1 MSASVQNVV
10 LCSLC
15 GALGLGCSAQGEDA
29 SPAPFG
35 STGGNAGNTSVAGP
49 GGAGGAPNTGL
60 GGNAGNLPSLAG
72 NAGQTASGGNGG
84 NAQTGTGGG
93 GPGTGG
99 SALTPNGGNSGAG
112 NVTPVSCDDA
122 LFCDGFEAATAG
134 AFPNT
139 SPWIANACPS
149 HVVDAAVARTGSQ
162 SLRGGAEMYPACMAH
177 ADLSGEN
184 EIYARSWVQLGASST
199 QSGHEVGLL
208 EFGPTNA
215 DNPEVR
221 VGFRDNDSV
230 CVAAPGLE
238 VTVDGIPGGERTTC
252 SGVALEPNRWYCL
265 EVHFS
270 RSAGR
275 IAYSVQVDGQ
285 SVVPE
290 TEYTDP
296 VAAWTEGPMFMKL
309 GRSSYGGN
317 NVWPVW
323 HDDVIVATQPV
334 GCTD

>member
-1 MSASVQNVV
+1 MSASVRNVV

-15 GALGLGCSAQGEDA
+15 GALGLGCSAQGEDP

-35 STGGNAGNTSVAGP
+35 GTGGTAGDTSVAGL
-49 GGAGGAPNTGL
+49 GGAQGGAQSTGF
-60 GGNAGNLPSLAG
+60 GGNGSGGTPSLAG
-72 NAGQTASGGNGG
+72 AGGQVSSNGGNGA
-84 NAQTGTGGG
+84 NAQGGSA
-93 GPGTGG
+93 PGTGG
-99 SALTPNGGNSGAG
+99 SVTANGGNAGSG
-112 NVTPVSCDDA
+112 NLTPVSCDDA
-122 LFCDGFEAATAG
+122 LFCDGFEAAAAG
-134 AFPNT
+134 AFPNNA
-139 SPWIANACPS
+139 PWIANACPS

-177 ADLSGEN
+177 ADLSGET
-184 EIYARSWVQLGASST
+184 EIYARSWIQLGASST

-252 SGVALEPNRWYCL
+252 SGVALEANRWYCL

-296 VAAWTEGPMFMKL
+296 VAAWTDGPLFMKL

-323 HDDVIVATQPV
+323 HDDVVVASQPV